1 MEILLLLQIIGSAI
15 VGIVTVALLIYYG
28 IKRYDSKGRE
38 DFKER
43 DF

>member
-1 MEILLLLQIIGSAI
+1 MELLFWIQIIGSAI
-15 VGIVTVALLIYYG
+15 VGIVSVALVIYYG